1 MQAKTGADD
10 GPACL
15 DDDDAR
21 VAKAD
26 AAHLVHGSRD
36 VTTNQRVTADSGRV
50 RVGMTS
56 WRRERRDDAI
66 LVCALSAA
74 CR

>member
-1 MQAKTGADD
+1 MGIHKGCSTERSAGEWADDGGRAEELVQAKAAADD

-26 AAHLVHGSRD
+26 AAHRG
-36 VTTNQRVTADSGRV
+36 
-50 RVGMTS
+50 
-56 WRRERRDDAI
+56 ERR
-66 LVCALSAA
+66 
-74 CR
+74 